1 MSEENK
7 SFVNE
12 LISDLKQQRD
22 ELRVRLHLGGQELKT
37 EWEKLDD
44 KLNQM
49 SHRFDP
55 LRDAVGDTAEDV
67 WDSLKLVGGEIKEG
81 FRRIRQAL

>member
-7 SFVNE
+7 SFVSE

-44 KLNQM
+44 KLNQL

-55 LRDAVGDTAEDV
+55 LKDAVGDTAEDV

-81 FRRIRQAL
+81 FHRIRQAL